1 MRAAGFFLAVL
12 VLSGCTTTEGGPEG
26 GSFGQKMQNSLNN
39 FGKGIETSVNANF
52 SGEDIVRGRILI
64 RSPIYG
70 YYTCFKD
77 IENGY
82 VSRYPID
89 NPAQAEG
96 TPGMIMTREGD
107 VGSGRCS
114 EWEKKGL
121 LVMNTS
127 QGQARQDQAAYGD
140 DCGGIFD
147 GLKPGDRAIACDAH
161 KTNQVLGDVY
171 FPKQQS
177 NAAQV
182 QQINANASAGFADIQ
197 AQVERDKQAAQA
209 QLKAAQSKGN

>member
-1 MRAAGFFLAVL
+1 MRAAGFLLAVL
-12 VLSGCTTTEGGPEG
+12 CLSGCTTTEGGQTG
-26 GSFGQKMQNSLNN
+26 GIGQQLNN
-39 FGKGIETSVNANF
+39 FGKGIETSVKANF
-52 SGEDIVRGRILI
+52 TGEDIVRGRMLI

-70 YYTCFKD
+70 YFTCFKN

-89 NPAQAEG
+89 NPSQAEG
-96 TPGMIMTREGD
+96 TPGMIMTRDGD

-127 QGQARQDQAAYGD
+127 QGQTQQDSAATGD
-140 DCGGIFD
+140 DCGGMFD
-147 GLKPGDRAIACDAH
+147 GLKPGDRAMACDAH

-171 FPKQQS
+171 FPQQQS

-182 QQINANASAGFADIQ
+182 QQINSNASAGFADIQ
-197 AQVERDKQAAQA
+197 AQVARDQQAAQA
-209 QLKAAQSKGN
+209 QLKAAQQKGY